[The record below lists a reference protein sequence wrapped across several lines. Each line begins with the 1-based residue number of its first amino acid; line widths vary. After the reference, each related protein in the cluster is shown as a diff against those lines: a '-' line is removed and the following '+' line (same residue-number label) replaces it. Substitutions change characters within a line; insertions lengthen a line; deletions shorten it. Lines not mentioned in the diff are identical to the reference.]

1 VGRGAETVNTRGSD
15 RRLIAAVLLGGGAML
30 AGCGG
35 GGETA
40 RSDAAAAAA
49 EELRAYEAEFRPS
62 DHDQKPEEVFGALKP
77 KAAPDDTTGA
87 QAGPDIEPGPEVVQG
102 YRVQILA
109 SPRMEEVRAKKAE
122 AEATFPDEWFYLSY
136 DPPTY
141 KLRAGNFPTRFEAD
155 RFMKQLV
162 ERGFRDSWIVPE
174 RVFRDLPPRGGQA
187 PSPR

>member
-1 VGRGAETVNTRGSD
+1 MDRGAEAVKTGGSV
-15 RRLIAAVLLGGGAML
+15 RRLIAAVWLGGGVLL

-40 RSDAAAAAA
+40 RGDAAAA
-49 EELRAYEAEFRPS
+49 EELRTYEAEFRPS
-62 DHDQKPEEVFGALKP
+62 DHDQKPEEVFGTLKP
-77 KAAPDDTTGA
+77 KPAPGDTTGA
-87 QAGPDIEPGPEVVQG
+87 QAGPDIEPGPDVVQG

-155 RFMKQLV
+155 RFVKQLV
-162 ERGFRDSWIVPE
+162 ERGYRDSWIVPE
-174 RVFRDLPPRGGQA
+174 KVYRDLPPRGGQ
-187 PSPR
+187 PPPPR